1 MSKALA
7 HASHAGLQPSPARQ
21 RGVAA
26 IEFALVFVLLFGVL
40 YALATFGAV
49 LYIQQTVTRASEEGA
64 RAVGLLD
71 SEPTAN
77 DPEVKNAVYDALAN
91 SLVVPVSANASV
103 ATRRSWIVTNVNVQV
118 DKSTPSAPGAYINYV
133 VTVTYPYSANRLL
146 PTMPFLDASRWMP
159 DELRSRTTA
168 ALRSS

>member
-1 MSKALA
+1 MSTAFAHSGRTRLRRKA
-7 HASHAGLQPSPARQ
+7 QDQ

-26 IEFALVFVLLFGVL
+26 IEFALVFVVLFGVL
-40 YALATFGAV
+40 YGLATFGAV

-64 RAVGLLD
+64 RAVGLLTPA
-71 SEPTAN
+71 PTSN

-91 SLVVPVSANASV
+91 SLVVPASANASV
-103 ATRRSWIVTNVNVQV
+103 ASRRNWIVSNVTV
-118 DKSTPSAPGAYINYV
+118 DVTRSTPSGPGAYVRYV

-146 PTMPFLDASRWMP
+146 PTMPLLDASRWMP
-159 DELRSRTTA
+159 DQLQSRTTA